1 MAEPAGV
8 NTEKEQ
14 DKKKLGIIVGH
25 ESSAQGAPSPWL
37 GTHEYPWNS
46 DLAQIMMAVET
57 PLECRVFFRDGVG
70 IRKAYAA
77 SDAWGSD
84 VTVELHFNY
93 SDNENAHPEPA
104 FCTIPDRRGAG
115 SSRPCSIG
123 RSTGCSVSAN
133 GHAGEVVSRRLSRL
147 QVRRRRGQ
155 TSLAAGRAPATL
167 LEPFFGTNESNCAV
181 VGARKSDYAA
191 AIIRAAERM
200 LL

>member
-93 SDNENAHPEPA
+93 SDNENATGTGILYYPGSK
-104 FCTIPDRRGAG
+104 RGREFAALLYREING
-115 SSRPCSIG
+115 VLGLGEWPRG
-123 RSTGCSVSAN
+123 RGGIATPFEASGQA
-133 GHAGEVVSRRLSRL
+133 
-147 QVRRRRGQ
+147 RRGQ